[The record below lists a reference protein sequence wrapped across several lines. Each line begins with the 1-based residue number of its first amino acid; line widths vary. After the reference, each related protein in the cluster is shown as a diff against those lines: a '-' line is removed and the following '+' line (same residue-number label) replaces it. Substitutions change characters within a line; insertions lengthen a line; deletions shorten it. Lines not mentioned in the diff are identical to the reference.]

1 MVEMNA
7 GGAARVASEGVAALG
22 LGGIN
27 PDVPLNPFAV
37 VAGIVAASA
46 TMLPLAAQL
55 LLGIACGLL
64 SGYVSWPEPG
74 AKGDMMLTALRAIVG
89 SALIVIAVAGIIETV
104 WQATKWPWLPIAI
117 RVAASWETAIAV
129 LLGALLFRK

>member
-1 MVEMNA
+1 
-7 GGAARVASEGVAALG
+7 
-22 LGGIN
+22 
-27 PDVPLNPFAV
+27 
-37 VAGIVAASA
+37 
-46 TMLPLAAQL
+46 
-55 LLGIACGLL
+55 
-64 SGYVSWPEPG
+64 
-74 AKGDMMLTALRAIVG
+74 MLTALRAIVG